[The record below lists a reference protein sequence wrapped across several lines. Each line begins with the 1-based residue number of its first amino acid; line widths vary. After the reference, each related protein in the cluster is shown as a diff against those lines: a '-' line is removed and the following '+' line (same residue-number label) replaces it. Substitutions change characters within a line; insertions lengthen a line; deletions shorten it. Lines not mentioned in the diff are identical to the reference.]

1 MAKSEKS
8 YWNRGLKIWKCDF
21 FDLSYLIS
29 LLWKIQWPNQT
40 NPTGIKS
47 YFTATILVTLL
58 TYKSNALIAPYAL
71 NRNQL
76 KDLNHIFDQIIH
88 SVSDTVYITEQSIS
102 RPWEPFCLHVNTIL
116 NLIMNKVWSKFLCG
130 FRRSQLF
137 LWYFHGVHWK
147 LSSFLE
153 TTSTLP
159 WFLLSFPQLRAYL
172 QIRTIE
178 ILISKFRHTFW
189 IQSISNTWKIFVKD
203 FENPYQRFM
212 SKSKLR
218 TPKNLWKTCL
228 DWIKSNQF
236 YKNV

>member
-8 YWNRGLKIWKCDF
+8 YWKGVWRFGNVISST
-21 FDLSYLIS
+21 LSYLIS

-58 TYKSNALIAPYAL
+58 TYKSNGLIAPYAL

-88 SVSDTVYITEQSIS
+88 SVSDTVYITEQSILRS
-102 RPWEPFCLHVNTIL
+102 WEPISLHVNMIL
-116 NLIMNKVWSKFLCG
+116 NLLFEIMNKVWSKFLCG

-178 ILISKFRHTFW
+178 ILISKFRHT
-189 IQSISNTWKIFVKD
+189 
-203 FENPYQRFM
+203 
-212 SKSKLR
+212 L
-218 TPKNLWKTCL
+218 
-228 DWIKSNQF
+228 
-236 YKNV
+236 

>member
-8 YWNRGLKIWKCDF
+8 YWKGGLKIRKCDF

-47 YFTATILVTLL
+47 YFTATILVNLL
-58 TYKSNALIAPYAL
+58 TYKSNGLIAPYAL

-88 SVSDTVYITEQSIS
+88 SVSDTVYITEQSILRS
-102 RPWEPFCLHVNTIL
+102 WEPISLHVNMIL
-116 NLIMNKVWSKFLCG
+116 NLLFEIMNKVWSKFLCG

-159 WFLLSFPQLRAYL
+159 WFLLSFPQLRAYPP
-172 QIRTIE
+172 IRTSE
-178 ILISKFRHTFW
+178 ILVSKFRHT
-189 IQSISNTWKIFVKD
+189 
-203 FENPYQRFM
+203 
-212 SKSKLR
+212 L
-218 TPKNLWKTCL
+218 
-228 DWIKSNQF
+228 
-236 YKNV
+236 